1 MELERQKAILLANNI
16 KEFVNLVNK
25 SHVYDQFMDP
35 NKSYRLTLIVEEFR
49 ITTIS
54 DELLRINQHTYEERS
69 SRILIDRFR
78 TAFKQIAEYVGQN
91 EDDLFL
97 FTGRIDTL
105 VHDLDLFPKN
115 EDEL

>member
-16 KEFVNLVNK
+16 KEFVDLVK
-25 SHVYDQFMDP
+25 RSHAYNRFIDP

-49 ITTIS
+49 LMTIS
-54 DELLRINQHTYEERS
+54 DELLRINQHIYEERS
-69 SRILIDRFR
+69 SCILIERFR